1 MKYLNKILFIGSIQW
16 GQQSTGG
23 GIQTKNQLLLR
34 YLENRIKEIE
44 LYDTYNKNAISVLIH
59 SLILILRNNKNTPV
73 IFSIAFRGSYTIVLA
88 CKLMGLQR
96 NFYLIAPG
104 GNLNTYLRRSSSF
117 KQRIFK
123 SFEKI
128 YVQAYYLQKDLM
140 EMGFENCSIL
150 SNFKP
155 IIYTPNKTKERKN
168 IFKFVYLSRIT
179 ADKGVE
185 EIIEAVK
192 ILNRKDVC
200 VDFYGKILEP
210 YTDSFFDNLQNL
222 NIYYKGF
229 LDLNKEDGYKLLSD
243 YDALLFPTYF
253 NGEGFPGTLID
264 SFIAGVPAIATRFHA
279 NEEIIKDGEN
289 GLLIPIKD
297 AKELSNAMLMLID
310 NHSVVEKLRKGAIE
324 SAKKYDINSV
334 LDNLLQDINIKNV

>member
-1 MKYLNKILFIGSIQW
+1 MKKILFIGSLQW

-34 YLENRIKEIE
+34 YLEKKINEIE
-44 LYDTYNKNAISVLIH
+44 FYDTYNKNAISVLIH
-59 SLILILRNNKNTPV
+59 SLFLILKNNKNTPV

-88 CKLMGLQR
+88 CKLMRLQR

-104 GNLNTYLRRSSSF
+104 GNLNTYLKRSSSF
-117 KQRIFK
+117 KLRIFR
-123 SFEKI
+123 SFKRI
-128 YVQAYYLQKDLM
+128 YVQANYLQKDLI
-140 EMGFENCSIL
+140 EMGFDNCSVL

-155 IIYTPNKTKERKN
+155 LLYNPNRSKEKKD

-179 ADKGVE
+179 ADKGVD
-185 EIIEAVK
+185 EIIEAVRG
-192 ILNRKDVC
+192 LSRKDIC

-210 YTDSFFDNLQNL
+210 YTDSFFNSLQNL
-222 NIYYKGF
+222 NIHYKGF
-229 LDLNKEDGYKLLSD
+229 LDLNKEEGYKLLSD

-297 AKELSNAMLMLID
+297 ANELSNAMLMLID
-310 NHSVVEKLRKGAIE
+310 NYSLVEKLRKGAIE
-324 SAKKYDINSV
+324 SAKKYDINFV
-334 LDNLLQDINIKNV
+334 LDDLLRDINSENV